1 MGKLFVVMYHYTRD
15 LKHSRYPEIK
25 GLDVSLFREQIEFM
39 KQQFNIVSMEQVI
52 EAVER
57 HADLPDKA
65 LLLTFDDGYVD
76 NYTFAFPILEE
87 FGIQGSF
94 FIPGKTF
101 ATHQL
106 LNVNKIH
113 YILASADE
121 KKLVED
127 VKKKMDF
134 YNGGKKINKQMA
146 TVFSS
151 GGMSIEDI
159 AVGNDVLNEAIQM
172 GVGTYLE
179 F

>member
-106 LNVNKIH
+106 LNVNKIAMSKTPH
-113 YILASADE
+113 TQYLCMFARHGNF
-121 KKLVED
+121 
-127 VKKKMDF
+127 F
-134 YNGGKKINKQMA
+134 YHSKFIV
-146 TVFSS
+146 TTSS
-151 GGMSIEDI
+151 KWY
-159 AVGNDVLNEAIQM
+159 N
-172 GVGTYLE
+172 
-179 F
+179 

>member
-106 LNVNKIH
+106 LNVTLFRETYHSVTSRFFSNNTCWKLIFAIHFISPTRLNKILFFYCIIMH
-113 YILASADE
+113 YP
-121 KKLVED
+121 V
-127 VKKKMDF
+127 
-134 YNGGKKINKQMA
+134 
-146 TVFSS
+146 
-151 GGMSIEDI
+151 
-159 AVGNDVLNEAIQM
+159 
-172 GVGTYLE
+172 
-179 F
+179 

>member
-25 GLDVSLFREQIEFM
+25 GLDVSLFR

-94 FIPGKTF
+94 LFQEK
-101 ATHQL
+101 HL
-106 LNVNKIH
+106 L
-113 YILASADE
+113 L
-121 KKLVED
+121 
-127 VKKKMDF
+127 
-134 YNGGKKINKQMA
+134 IN
-146 TVFSS
+146 S
-151 GGMSIEDI
+151 
-159 AVGNDVLNEAIQM
+159 
-172 GVGTYLE
+172 
-179 F
+179 